1 MKGHVAPQVKN
12 RRSDTLHKIGKEA
25 SLEFFRSN
33 EGNTQIVLP
42 EEIYGE
48 KNMVTGYTGNY
59 IKVYIDVEN
68 MDDAGKLINRMV
80 KVRLKEAFADG
91 MKGEIVL

>member
-1 MKGHVAPQVKN
+1 
-12 RRSDTLHKIGKEA
+12 
-25 SLEFFRSN
+25 
-33 EGNTQIVLP
+33 
-42 EEIYGE
+42 
-48 KNMVTGYTGNY
+48 MVTGYTGNY